1 MKVKVIDA
9 STLIQMIRL
18 GATNLGKYKDIINQL
33 NVFPVPDGDTG
44 TNMNLSMAS
53 GLKELNKVT
62 DENLTT
68 VGTAFIRGL
77 LMGARGNS
85 GVILSQIFRGF
96 SKEIEGKTEINQQ
109 DLARA
114 LENGVTMAY
123 QSVTN
128 PVEGTI
134 LTVAKDAANFA
145 LQEVDKSDDMVVFM
159 EKIVKEAAASLERTP
174 DLLPILK
181 EVGVVDSGGKG
192 LLVIYEGFLAALK
205 GEELP
210 DDLGEENMAAMI
222 DLEHNHAVQ
231 SFIDIESIEFGY
243 CTEFIIEFSE
253 EKLAKNPFDK
263 EAVRDELSKCGDSLL
278 IAVDEEFFK
287 VHIHAE
293 YPGEAMTIAQ
303 RYGELT
309 NIDIENMRKQY
320 TEIIENTEP
329 LPHKEQVVGV
339 ITVAAGK
346 GIVDMFKSVGASV
359 VIEGGQTMNPSTEDF
374 LLAIEQTNAKT
385 TYILPNN
392 SNIILA
398 ANQAKEISDKEII
411 VIPSKSVP
419 QGIAALFAYDEEA
432 DNNEAAMIEAISE
445 VKTGHVTYAIRD
457 TEINDMTIK
466 KDDFMGIDDTSIK
479 VTAADKIATAKLLL
493 EDMIDCDETEIL
505 TVFYGDDVQ
514 EVELNGFKT
523 YVTEKYADLEIEFHA
538 GNQPVYSFIFM
549 IE

>member
-1 MKVKVIDA
+1 MKIKVIDG

-18 GATNLGKYKDIINQL
+18 GATNLARYKDIINKL

-62 DENLTT
+62 DKNLTT
-68 VGTAFIRGL
+68 IGTAFIKGL

-96 SKEIEGKTEINQQ
+96 AKHIEDKTEINQQ
-109 DLARA
+109 DLALA

-145 LQEVDKSDDMVVFM
+145 LQEVDKSDDMIVFM
-159 EKIVKEAAASLERTP
+159 ESIVKEAAASLERTP

-205 GEELP
+205 GEELS
-210 DDLGEENMAAMI
+210 DDLAEENMEAMI
-222 DLEHNHAVQ
+222 DLEHDRSVQ
-231 SFIDIESIEFGY
+231 SFIDIESIEYGY
-243 CTEFIIEFSE
+243 CTEFIVEFTE
-253 EKLAKNPFDK
+253 EKLAENPFDK
-263 EAVRDELSKCGDSLL
+263 EAVRNELSEHGDSLL

-293 YPGEAMTIAQ
+293 YPGKAMTIAQ

-320 TEIIENTEP
+320 TDIVEENES
-329 LPHKEQVVGV
+329 KQSVEQAVGI

-346 GIVDMFKSVGASV
+346 GIVETFKSVGAST

-374 LLAIEQTNAKT
+374 LVAIEKTNAKK

-398 ANQAKEISDKEII
+398 ANQAKEISDREVI
-411 VIPSKSVP
+411 VIPSKSIP
-419 QGIAALFAYDEEA
+419 QGIAALFAYDEEN
-432 DNNEAAMIEAISE
+432 DDNEAEMREAVAD

-457 TEINDMTIK
+457 TEINDITIK
-466 KDDFMGIDDTSIK
+466 KSHFMGIDDKSIK
-479 VTAADKIATAKLLL
+479 VTDAEKLETTKLLIA
-493 EDMIDCDETEIL
+493 DMIDIDEDEIL
-505 TVFYGDDVQ
+505 TVFYGDDV
-514 EVELNGFKT
+514 EKAELNELKA
-523 YVTEKYADLEIEFHA
+523 YVNEKYAGLEVEFHE
-538 GNQPVYSFIFM
+538 GNQPVYSFILM

>member
-1 MKVKVIDA
+1 MNIKVIDA
-9 STLIQMIRL
+9 STLVRMIRL
-18 GATNLGKYKDIINQL
+18 GATNLAKYKDIINKL

-53 GLKELNKVT
+53 GLKELNNVT

-96 SKEIEGKTEINQQ
+96 SKHIEGKTEINQK
-109 DLARA
+109 DLALA
-114 LENGVTMAY
+114 LESGVTMAY

-145 LQEVDKSDDMVVFM
+145 LQEVDKSADMVVFM
-159 EKIVKEAAASLERTP
+159 ERIVKEAEASLERTP

-205 GEELP
+205 GEELS
-210 DDLGEENMAAMI
+210 DDITEEDMGAMI
-222 DLEHNHAVQ
+222 DLEHDRSVQ

-243 CTEFIIEFSE
+243 CTEFIIEFTE
-253 EKLAKNPFDK
+253 EKLANNPFDK
-263 EAVRDELSKCGDSLL
+263 EAVRDELSKYGDSLL

-293 YPGEAMTIAQ
+293 YPGKAMTIAQ

-320 TEIIENTEP
+320 TEIIENTESTQP
-329 LPHKEQVVGV
+329 EEQAVGI
-339 ITVAAGK
+339 ITVAAGN
-346 GIVDMFKSVGASV
+346 GIVDMFKSVGASI

-374 LLAIEQTNAKT
+374 LNAIEKTNAKT

-419 QGIAALFAYDEEA
+419 QGIVALFVYDEEA
-432 DNNEAAMIEAISE
+432 DNNEEAMIEAISE

-457 TEINDMTIK
+457 TMINHMMIK
-466 KDDFMGIDDTSIK
+466 KDDYIGIDDASIK
-479 VTAADKIATAKLLL
+479 VTHAEKIATAKLLID
-493 EDMIDCDETEIL
+493 DMINTDEDEIV
-505 TVFYGDDVQ
+505 TVFCGDDVQ
-514 EVELNGFKT
+514 ETEWNELET
-523 YVTEKYADLEIEFHA
+523 YVNEKYTDLEIEFHA
-538 GNQPVYSFIFM
+538 GNQPVYSFVFM